1 MQKGWLKPANGLMKK
16 FANIHQFCNGD
27 IHKFV
32 LLLKRV
38 FIRMNTWIAGEDL
51 MEHFYQRKKLFT
63 GNCIQKTLLI
73 NTTHMLKKYLKVL
86 K

>member
-27 IHKFV
+27 IQKFV

-51 MEHFYQRKKLFT
+51 MEHFYQIKKLFT

>member
-16 FANIHQFCNGD
+16 FVNIHQFCNGD

-38 FIRMNTWIAGEDL
+38 FIRMNTWIAREDL
-51 MEHFYQRKKLFT
+51 MEHFY
-63 GNCIQKTLLI
+63 
-73 NTTHMLKKYLKVL
+73 
-86 K
+86 

>member
-38 FIRMNTWIAGEDL
+38 FIRMNTWIAREDL
-51 MEHFYQRKKLFT
+51 MEHFY
-63 GNCIQKTLLI
+63 
-73 NTTHMLKKYLKVL
+73 
-86 K
+86 